1 MSDTNQEQIDYWN
14 QRAGATWAE
23 LQERLDALLAPLS
36 KAGLNAAQVKAG
48 ERVLDV
54 GCGCGDTSIALQQ
67 KGAEV
72 LGVDVSAPMLEHA
85 RKRDSSVKYLQA
97 DAARTDFE
105 GVFDLM
111 FSRFGVMFFDDPK
124 SAFKNLHGALKPDG
138 RMLFVCWQP
147 PAANPWMAIAGR
159 AIAPFMPSSDAPVDP
174 RAPGPF
180 AFADPDY
187 VTDILA
193 SAGFS
198 DIRLSPHEEPLY
210 LADTLAEALNFQ
222 TRVGPAARVMSE
234 LEGDKREAALT
245 AVEDAL
251 RPFDQGN
258 GLRLGSSVWLVSAR
272 A

>member
-147 PAANPWMAIAGR
+147 PAANPWC
-159 AIAPFMPSSDAPVDP
+159 
-174 RAPGPF
+174 
-180 AFADPDY
+180 
-187 VTDILA
+187 
-193 SAGFS
+193 
-198 DIRLSPHEEPLY
+198 
-210 LADTLAEALNFQ
+210 
-222 TRVGPAARVMSE
+222 
-234 LEGDKREAALT
+234 
-245 AVEDAL
+245 
-251 RPFDQGN
+251 
-258 GLRLGSSVWLVSAR
+258 
-272 A
+272 